1 MVRTMREGVR
11 SSQGQVEDMR
21 RRLERLETLVEI
33 NEASGPEMEVR
44 TRAEERPETAGPQV
58 DRFFFIVNNQ
68 KTFDSLR
75 IGNTQPTKTRTQII
89 TARTSHQ
96 IQTPS
101 PSTGKITLK

>member
-21 RRLERLETLVEI
+21 RRLGRLETLVEI

-58 DRFFFIVNNQ
+58 ETDFFYCE
-68 KTFDSLR
+68 
-75 IGNTQPTKTRTQII
+75 
-89 TARTSHQ
+89 
-96 IQTPS
+96 
-101 PSTGKITLK
+101 

>member
-58 DRFFFIVNNQ
+58 ETDFFYCE
-68 KTFDSLR
+68 
-75 IGNTQPTKTRTQII
+75 
-89 TARTSHQ
+89 
-96 IQTPS
+96 
-101 PSTGKITLK
+101 